1 MGKLR
6 LGNVAQGLQD
16 LLQRLGLSR
25 DSPAPDKPKPGL
37 SCDRAVLASQHFCVL
52 CHTGEGTVRCLWSLG
67 EPGFTSFINQ
77 TDFPRNLLSVMTNYM
92 LHHING
98 RVVVSPALLS
108 VVRVG
113 CFQEQGTELWWS
125 ELFLALQ
132 GNVPFLQWD

>member
-1 MGKLR
+1 
-6 LGNVAQGLQD
+6 
-16 LLQRLGLSR
+16 
-25 DSPAPDKPKPGL
+25 
-37 SCDRAVLASQHFCVL
+37 
-52 CHTGEGTVRCLWSLG
+52 
-67 EPGFTSFINQ
+67 
-77 TDFPRNLLSVMTNYM
+77 MTNYM